1 MTYKQAFQGFYYE
14 NKRFILFCVSICL
27 VFSMLAYGNAHL
39 TRASETVTMT
49 ETVST
54 LGGDFGTVF
63 APVAEGYMSG
73 IDTPTV
79 LTILCGISIALDHI
93 PESALTKVGEVIDVD
108 GLEGLA
114 DYSFG
119 IIDYNF
125 FRVLCVVWFVITKLL
140 KSNEL
145 TRTTAVILEDVET
158 KIGAVVTILVVA
170 TQFLANIAPQ
180 TTVQA
185 AGNSMQTGHAVQSGF
200 TAIMCFGL
208 LVSVFITYFFVSYF
222 IYFVDIILLPVCS
235 VVGLSSFGV
244 ELLKTIGIGVL
255 FYLSIFHPA
264 LFLVVFGAFF
274 IVAVLLFKKAYI
286 TIRYFKNIYVKPF
299 FKRFKGFDR
308 EIPVISPK
316 VPKKVLDYIG
326 DAGADIIIPVY
337 LARKVENQDYV
348 IKHDRWWF
356 VSAGNKKFLCKPCF
370 GKNDCYCMELVN
382 NSADKMFIKK
392 SLRFFEVFNLE
403 AGEENN
409 IGKLFTKVHKK
420 MHFVF
425 SMEYCYRFEELRELT
440 GYTDYTI
447 YCNQVKEANKLS
459 KKQLKFN

>member
-1 MTYKQAFQGFYYE
+1 MTHKQAFQAFYHE
-14 NKRFILFCVSICL
+14 NKRYILFCLTICL

-39 TRASETVTMT
+39 TKASETVTMT
-49 ETVST
+49 ETVSA
-54 LGGDFGTVF
+54 LGGEFGTVF

-93 PESALTKVGEVIDVD
+93 PESTLTKVGEAIYVD

-125 FRVLCVVWFVITKLL
+125 FRILCVVWFVITKLL

-185 AGNSMQTGHAVQSGF
+185 AGNGMQTGNAMQSGF
-200 TAIMCFGL
+200 TAVMCFGL

-222 IYFVDIILLPVCS
+222 VYFIDIILLPICS

-244 ELLKTIGIGVL
+244 ELLKTVGIGIL
-255 FYLSIFHPA
+255 FYLSVFHPV
-264 LFLVVFGAFF
+264 LFLVVFGAIF

-286 TIRYFKNIYVKPF
+286 TIRYFKRIYVKPF
-299 FKRFKGFDR
+299 FKRLSGFDR
-308 EIPVISPK
+308 EIPLISAK
-316 VPKKVLDYIG
+316 VPKKVLDYVG
-326 DAGADIIIPVY
+326 DAKADIIIPVY
-337 LARKVENQDYV
+337 LARKVANHYYV
-348 IKHDRWWF
+348 LKHERWWF
-356 VSAGNKKFLCKPCF
+356 VVMNNRKFICKPCF
-370 GKNDCYCMELVN
+370 GRNDCYCMELHNATV
-382 NSADKMFIKK
+382 DKMFIKK

-409 IGKLFTKVHKK
+409 IGRLFAKVYKR

-425 SMEYCYRFEELRELT
+425 SMEYFHRFEEIKELT

-447 YCNQVKEANKLS
+447 YCNQVKETNKLA